1 MHSIEPHYSWR
12 SHYRVEE
19 DVNSPFYGKE
29 YSEFEFT
36 ESLYDHLIHPQWDN
50 IGSPS
55 LFIKIIYADYKEGY
69 AVIELLGEW
78 NDCLHNDIMFL
89 KRDIAD
95 HLMDR
100 GINKFIL
107 IGENVLNFHYSDDC
121 YYEEWFEDV
130 VEENGWIAL
139 LNFNEFV
146 LREFSEIDIDSYFVL
161 GGKLN
166 ELNWR
171 TKKPK
176 VLFKKI
182 RDLVERR
189 FLTA

>member
-100 GINKFIL
+100 GVNKFIL

-176 VLFKKI
+176 VLFKRI
-182 RDLVERR
+182 SDLVERR

>member
-55 LFIKIIYADYKEGY
+55 LFIKIIYADYREGY
-69 AVIELLGEW
+69 SIIELLGEW

-95 HLMDR
+95 HLMGQ

-130 VEENGWIAL
+130 VEANGWIAL

-189 FLTA
+189 FLSA

>member
-69 AVIELLGEW
+69 AIIELLGEW

-95 HLMDR
+95 HLMGQ

>member
-12 SHYRVEE
+12 THYRVEE

-55 LFIKIIYADYKEGY
+55 LFIKIIYADYNQGY
-69 AVIELLGEW
+69 AIIELLGEW
-78 NDCLHNDIMFL
+78 NDCIHNDIMFL

-95 HLMDR
+95 HLMSR
-100 GINKFIL
+100 GINKFVL

-130 VEENGWIAL
+130 VDANGWIAL
-139 LNFNEFV
+139 LNFNDFV
-146 LREFSEIDIDSYFVL
+146 LREFSEIDLDSYFVL
-161 GGKLN
+161 GGQLN

-176 VLFKKI
+176 LLFKKI
-182 RDLVERR
+182 SELVERR